1 MTVSDLLK
9 SLSKGGFILHHDMEN
24 RNHIEIGHRSNDR
37 GADEIFVET
46 DEIDAIKQLG
56 TS

>member
-1 MTVSDLLK
+1 MAVSNLLK
-9 SLSKGGFILHHDMEN
+9 FLNKRGFILHHDTEDRN
-24 RNHIEIGHRSNDR
+24 RIEIGHRSI
-37 GADEIFVET
+37 GGSLYEIFVET